1 MSNNVYG
8 KKIKEKITAKKYVVY
23 KNEFLER
30 KRSKKIVS
38 RISILDK
45 NYQFE
50 KHRFTPGASFLW
62 WNKYLRDDKSI
73 WVVC

>member
-1 MSNNVYG
+1 MAKNK
-8 KKIKEKITAKKYVVY
+8 KKINAKKYVVY

-50 KHRFTPGASFLW
+50 KHRFTPGASFL
-62 WNKYLRDDKSI
+62 
-73 WVVC
+73 